1 VDDANAFG
9 IEFMELLN
17 SKGPTI
23 FIVKVDPDQI
33 FYPKIL
39 SSKNELG
46 EIVSNPLHL
55 MEPPLSDADFKKFAP
70 NLVR

>member
-1 VDDANAFG
+1 MPVFYL
-9 IEFMELLN
+9 IV
-17 SKGPTI
+17 

-39 SSKNELG
+39 STKNAKG

-55 MEPPLSDADFKKFAP
+55 MEPQLSAAEFSEYAP
-70 NLVR
+70 YLAG